1 MLDPY
6 LGRIGHQDFFGVCSS
21 WQLRG
26 PKIILQQNKMKS
38 TMHMSEVSL
47 SRMLRNSRMS
57 ATHFACIA
65 YVSNVKKINIF
76 LTVIINNKKMER

>member
-6 LGRIGHQDFFGVCSS
+6 LGRVGHNDFFGVFSN
-21 WQLRG
+21 WRLRG
-26 PKIILQQNKMKS
+26 PKIILKQNKIKNK
-38 TMHMSEVSL
+38 SEVSL

-65 YVSNVKKINIF
+65 YESNVNTINS
-76 LTVIINNKKMER
+76 IIIKMS